1 MDTILLQINNIKG
14 NSTLDG
20 HADAIILTTVS
31 HGVML
36 PMSMDMANT
45 ERALGRPSFSEMTF
59 SKAMDQSTPA
69 LYNAC
74 ASGAKLNDAT
84 ILIGRNESGSF
95 LLHVKYVLGNAMV
108 SSISSALGEGGSSDS
123 FTLCF
128 SKLSIEYTQQA
139 TAGNK
144 AGTASFGWD
153 LATNKS
159 TAAPKK

>member
-1 MDTILLQINNIKG
+1 MDTILLQIKNIKG

-20 HADAIILTTVS
+20 YADAIILTTVS
-31 HGVML
+31 HGVIL
-36 PMSMDMANT
+36 PVSMDMANT
-45 ERALGRPSFSEMTF
+45 ERALGRPTFTEMTF
-59 SKAMDQSTPA
+59 TKAMDQSSPA

-84 ILIGRNESGSF
+84 ILVGRNESGKF

-108 SSISSALGEGGSSDS
+108 SSISSGLGGGGSSDS
-123 FTLCF
+123 FSLCF
-128 SKLSIEYTQQA
+128 SKISIEYTQQA
-139 TAGNK
+139 AAGNK

-159 TAAPKK
+159 TASKK

>member
-1 MDTILLQINNIKG
+1 MDTILLQIKNIKG

-20 HADAIILTTVS
+20 YADAIILDTVS
-31 HGVML
+31 HGVTL

-45 ERALGRPSFSEMTF
+45 ERALGRPSFTELAV
-59 SKAMDQSTPA
+59 SKATDQSTPA

-74 ASGAKLNDAT
+74 ASGTKLGDAT
-84 ILIGRNESGSF
+84 ISVGRNESGKF

-108 SSISSALGEGGSSDS
+108 STISTGLSGGGSDS
-123 FTLCF
+123 VTLCF
-128 SKLSIEYTQQA
+128 SKISMEYTQQA
-139 TAGNK
+139 AAGNK

-159 TAAPKK
+159 TAAAKK